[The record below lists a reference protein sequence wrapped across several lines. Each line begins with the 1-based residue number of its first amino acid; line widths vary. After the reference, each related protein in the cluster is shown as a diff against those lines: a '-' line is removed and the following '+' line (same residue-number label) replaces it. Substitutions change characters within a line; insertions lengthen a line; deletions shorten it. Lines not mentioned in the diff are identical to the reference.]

1 MKYYFSLKIL
11 FKSLSHQNKPF
22 FYQLTIIRFQA
33 SKLRNKSFCRVSN
46 FLKFI
51 IFATFLYFC
60 ASYPNRDVLLDHL
73 LATHLS
79 VQDEKSQK
87 NSQNF
92 QKIQKVL
99 QFSTF
104 NPNFHFFTTQI
115 MKQNYWKIIF

>member
-51 IFATFLYFC
+51 ISATFLYFHNLKC
-60 ASYPNRDVLLDHL
+60 LHCKYF
-73 LATHLS
+73 HLS
-79 VQDEKSQK
+79 KKRNETNGALIQK
-87 NSQNF
+87 NQQN
-92 QKIQKVL
+92 QTKTIKASNQ
-99 QFSTF
+99 
-104 NPNFHFFTTQI
+104 
-115 MKQNYWKIIF
+115 